1 MVGGGEGKGED
12 TIFFLFRPSVR
23 HVLVLAGA
31 SNKHCLLAISCLFVL
46 RFCCPVNPVWSCRAW
61 SVYLTILL
69 LGRLSP
75 LSG

>member
-1 MVGGGEGKGED
+1 MNVVYLLESPHRGGSKEYTQHINVSPDMWE
-12 TIFFLFRPSVR
+12 LFM
-23 HVLVLAGA
+23 
-31 SNKHCLLAISCLFVL
+31 FVL
-46 RFCCPVNPVWSCRAW
+46 RFYGPVNPVDSCQAR